1 MESNITQ
8 ATTPKATSLAIAFFV
23 PWITRGKGGTEGV
36 GSFVAN
42 GMADRGHRVS
52 VYTFDDNHGPSL
64 WQLNSS
70 IKLRTLAENT
80 KPESITQM
88 LLELQ
93 VDRPDVIIGLHMN
106 REFLRY
112 TYAAWKLDI
121 PIVLSEHINPEYP
134 RKIGTFGEHERTAI
148 FSGANRIH
156 LLIDDF
162 RCSLP
167 EYLHHRIKVIHNS
180 VRLPA
185 TMAEPGAPQ
194 SKTILTVARLVPRKR
209 IDLLISA
216 FACIFK
222 THPDWELQIAGYGAD
237 EGDLKKLARSL
248 GVNKS
253 VKFLG
258 QVDNTYELYERA
270 AIFALPSETEG
281 FPLTVIEAMAHGL
294 PVVGFDDCAGL
305 NQQAVHQMTGLL
317 APRHDREAALVEALR
332 QLMDSA
338 SLREE
343 LGLNGRQRFLTEYSP
358 QKILD
363 EWEGLIGDTAAEKGN
378 ALSQAE
384 LSPLS
389 IANAQLLYAM
399 QGGLENYNPIV
410 LGD

>member
-1 MESNITQ
+1 MESNISHPSPSAAAMLTVV
-8 ATTPKATSLAIAFFV
+8 FFV
-23 PWITRGKGGTEGV
+23 PWITQGKGGTEGI
-36 GSFVAN
+36 GSLVAN

-64 WQLNSS
+64 WQLSTS

-80 KPESITQM
+80 RPESITQM

-112 TYAAWKLDI
+112 IYAAWKLDT

-162 RCSLP
+162 RNSLP
-167 EYLHHRIKVIHNS
+167 EYLHDRIKVIHNS

-185 TMAEPGAPQ
+185 KVAEPDTPQ
-194 SKTILTVARLVPRKR
+194 NKAILTVARLVPRKR

-216 FACIFK
+216 FSNILK
-222 THPDWELQIAGYGAD
+222 THSDWELQIAGYGAD
-237 EGDLKKLARSL
+237 EDSLKKLARRL
-248 GVNKS
+248 GVSKS

-281 FPLTVIEAMAHGL
+281 FPLTAIEAMAHGL
-294 PVVGFDDCAGL
+294 PVVGFDDCEGL
-305 NQQAVHQMTGLL
+305 NQQVINQKTGLL
-317 APRHDREAALVEALR
+317 APRHDREAALVDVLK
-332 QLMDSA
+332 QLVDSA
-338 SLREE
+338 SLRRE

-358 QKILD
+358 TKILD
-363 EWEGLIGDTAAEKGN
+363 QWEGLIRDTAAEKHN
-378 ALSQAE
+378 ALSQAG
-384 LSPLS
+384 LSPLT
-389 IANAQLLYAM
+389 IANAQLLYAL
-399 QGGLENYNPIV
+399 QGGLENYNPIL